1 MPEMNGYELCK
12 EIKAGESTMD
22 IPVILL
28 TSLARSEDVLEG
40 ISCGA
45 DNFITKPY
53 REDYLIS
60 HVEQIL
66 ANKKLHNSERVRIG
80 VELVFGGKRRFIT
93 AGQQQMLTLLVST
106 YEAAVQRNDELVQTQ
121 DDLKKLNDHLEEV
134 VTERTAE
141 LSAEI
146 EIRKRAED
154 RITKLNRVYAVL
166 SNINQAIVRI
176 NDTKQLLNKACLIA
190 IDEGKFQ
197 SAWIGIVNSETKKIE
212 TAATAGLANGL
223 IEVSQK
229 QNPIIN
235 AIKSGKSF
243 FSNNIDTDN
252 NIAEIWKRHSSS
264 LGFKSFVVFPLI
276 VLGKSIGGFCIC
288 SNEIN
293 FFDELEI
300 NLLDEMS
307 TDISFALEYI
317 QKEFE
322 RKRAEEALLKLKKAV
337 DSSGEVI
344 FLTDKEGLFTFVN
357 PAFTSTYG
365 FTTDEIVGKAT
376 PRILKSGEED
386 ANYYKL
392 FWETLKDGKEK
403 RGELINK
410 RKDDTLINVE
420 VSATPIFDETKNII
434 GFLGIQRDITE
445 RKQAEKAMREYAEQY
460 KTMISSALFGF
471 WLVDEKAKLLD
482 VNDTYCNMSGY
493 TREELLNLSVP
504 DIEVIDKPED
514 VAARIQRIIQSGTD
528 QFESKHKTK
537 DGVAFDVEISL
548 SFLNSVKQFV
558 VFIRDI
564 TERKQAEEALRAA
577 SSYNRRL
584 IESSIDPLVII
595 GQDGKITDVNEA
607 TEIVTGVSRELLIS
621 DDFSNYF
628 TEPEKAK
635 EVYEK
640 VLAESLVRDYPLTIR
655 HILGKTTDVLY
666 NATVYKN
673 EKGEIQGIF
682 AAARDITE
690 LERADEELKASEK
703 RYRDTLDNM
712 LEGCMLIG
720 FDWKYLYVNESA
732 AKHGLQKREDLIG
745 KTMIEMYPGVEKSE
759 LFAGYKHCMEER
771 VSLQFESSFTFS
783 NGTVNW
789 FFLSVQPVPEGIFV
803 LSLDISERKRAEE
816 EIVMLAH
823 SLRSVNECVSITDM
837 EDKILFVNESFLK
850 TYGYSE
856 NELIGKN
863 MTIARSPNNPPELT
877 KEILPATILGGWTGE
892 LWNKRKD
899 GSEFPIYLSTTVIN
913 DKDGKPLG
921 LIGVAQD
928 ITERKRAEKALRESE
943 ERFRLIADKTNAVL
957 YRLKYSDAM
966 KYDYINP
973 AIEKLTGYSPDDI
986 NKIGF
991 ASLVV
996 KIEGTGGKE
1005 IKNEELKANREK
1017 LVYEFSAD
1025 YLIKTKHD
1033 SFKWLADRSY
1043 PWFDEKGTAIGSLG
1057 ILTDI
1062 TQRKEMENELRRS
1075 EEKFSQLFN
1084 LSPDAIS
1091 LCTLPDGKYIAVND
1105 MFTYLSGYTFE
1116 EVLDKSYIDLDF
1128 WVHPEESEVFG
1139 GMLASENG
1147 SATIETQLKM
1157 KDGHIIDAI
1166 MSGKIIEMQNV
1177 PYLLV
1182 VTHDITVRKKM
1193 ESELIE
1199 SKEKA
1204 ESANK
1209 LKDAFINN
1217 MSHEIRTPLNGILGL
1232 SSLIKENY
1240 ARYVEKEDESLFTGI
1255 DSSSQRI
1262 IRTVDMILNYSR
1274 LQTGEFSVILKE
1286 INLLEICEHIINQNK
1301 DAAEEKNLELIFD
1314 NRCGEAKIIGDEYS
1328 ITQAI
1333 YNLIDNAVKYTKKGF
1348 VKVTLFPKDNNGV
1361 LFEIKDTG
1369 IGIGEE
1375 YLEHLFEPYR
1385 QEEMGYGRSY
1395 EGVGLGLALTKK
1407 YFELNKAV
1415 LSVASKKGE
1424 GTTFTVEFSKGERP
1438 ETDQLN
1444 MIGRSSATVSRTEL
1458 KKDAVIL
1465 IVEDDALNQDVL
1477 RRVLDKKYKSLLA
1490 ESAEEVYEVLKD
1502 NNVDLILMDISING
1516 DKDGLE
1522 LTHELKAT
1530 KEYSHIPVIAVTAH
1544 AYTEDW
1550 RNALTAGCDDYIA
1563 KPYSF
1568 QLLFDKIAKYVSV

>member
-1 MPEMNGYELCK
+1 MKNKNNSENGSVTILIAEDSATQAEQLKFLLEKHHYHVIVAKDGKEALGLVVEHIPSLVISDIIMPEMNGYELCK
-12 EIKAGESTMD
+12 EIKSNETTMQ

-93 AGQQQMLTLLVST
+93 AGQQQMLSLLIST

-121 DDLKKLNDHLEEV
+121 DELKKLNEHLEELV
-134 VTERTAE
+134 NERTAE
-141 LSAEI
+141 LLAEI

-154 RITKLNRVYAVL
+154 RIIKLNRVYAVL

-176 NDTKQLLNKACLIA
+176 HDTKQLLNKACLIA

-235 AIKSGKSF
+235 AIISGKSF
-243 FSNNIDTDN
+243 FSNNIDADN
-252 NIAEIWKRHSSS
+252 EIAEIWKQHSSS

-276 VLGKSIGGFCIC
+276 VLGKSIGGYCIC
-288 SNEIN
+288 SNEVN

-337 DSSGEVI
+337 DNSGEII

-357 PAFTSTYG
+357 PAFTSIYG
-365 FTTDEIVGKAT
+365 FTADEIVGKVT
-376 PRILKSGEED
+376 PRILKSGLLKTND
-386 ANYYKL
+386 YKL
-392 FWETLKDGKEK
+392 FWETLKGGKEK

-410 RKDDTLINVE
+410 RKDGTLINVE
-420 VSATPIFDETKNII
+420 VSASPIFDETKNII

-445 RKQAEKAMREYAEQY
+445 RKHAEEKILKIGQHYQTLIEKASDGIVLLDAEAKFKFVSY
-460 KTMISSALFGF
+460 PAKKMFGYG
-471 WLVDEKAKLLD
+471 VSDEITQDPAELTHPDDLNMVLSNLAKLFEDPSYVPTLQYRFAHKNGSWIWVETTFSNFLAD
-482 VNDTYCNMSGY
+482 PNVESIV
-493 TREELLNLSVP
+493 LN
-504 DIEVIDKPED
+504 
-514 VAARIQRIIQSGTD
+514 
-528 QFESKHKTK
+528 F
-537 DGVAFDVEISL
+537 
-548 SFLNSVKQFV
+548 
-558 VFIRDI
+558 RDI
-564 TERKQAEEALRAA
+564 TERK
-577 SSYNRRL
+577 
-584 IESSIDPLVII
+584 
-595 GQDGKITDVNEA
+595 
-607 TEIVTGVSRELLIS
+607 
-621 DDFSNYF
+621 
-628 TEPEKAK
+628 
-635 EVYEK
+635 
-640 VLAESLVRDYPLTIR
+640 
-655 HILGKTTDVLY
+655 
-666 NATVYKN
+666 
-673 EKGEIQGIF
+673 
-682 AAARDITE
+682 
-690 LERADEELKASEK
+690 
-703 RYRDTLDNM
+703 
-712 LEGCMLIG
+712 
-720 FDWKYLYVNESA
+720 
-732 AKHGLQKREDLIG
+732 
-745 KTMIEMYPGVEKSE
+745 
-759 LFAGYKHCMEER
+759 
-771 VSLQFESSFTFS
+771 
-783 NGTVNW
+783 
-789 FFLSVQPVPEGIFV
+789 
-803 LSLDISERKRAEE
+803 RAEK
-816 EIVMLAH
+816 EIAMLAH
-823 SLRSVNECVSITDM
+823 SLKSINECVSITDM

-877 KEILPATILGGWTGE
+877 KEILPATIRGGWKGE

-899 GSEFPIYLSTTVIN
+899 GSEFPISLSTKVIN

-921 LIGVAQD
+921 LIGVAHD
-928 ITERKRAEKALRESE
+928 ITERKRAEK
-943 ERFRLIADKTNAVL
+943 
-957 YRLKYSDAM
+957 
-966 KYDYINP
+966 
-973 AIEKLTGYSPDDI
+973 
-986 NKIGF
+986 
-991 ASLVV
+991 
-996 KIEGTGGKE
+996 
-1005 IKNEELKANREK
+1005 
-1017 LVYEFSAD
+1017 
-1025 YLIKTKHD
+1025 
-1033 SFKWLADRSY
+1033 
-1043 PWFDEKGTAIGSLG
+1043 
-1057 ILTDI
+1057 
-1062 TQRKEMENELRRS
+1062 
-1075 EEKFSQLFN
+1075 
-1084 LSPDAIS
+1084 
-1091 LCTLPDGKYIAVND
+1091 
-1105 MFTYLSGYTFE
+1105 
-1116 EVLDKSYIDLDF
+1116 
-1128 WVHPEESEVFG
+1128 
-1139 GMLASENG
+1139 
-1147 SATIETQLKM
+1147 
-1157 KDGHIIDAI
+1157 
-1166 MSGKIIEMQNV
+1166 
-1177 PYLLV
+1177 
-1182 VTHDITVRKKM
+1182 
-1193 ESELIE
+1193 ELIE

-1232 SSLIKENY
+1232 SNLIKENY

-1301 DAAEEKNLELIFD
+1301 DAAEKKNLELIFD

-1333 YNLIDNAVKYTKKGF
+1333 SNLIDNAVKYTKKGF
-1348 VKVTLFPKDNNGV
+1348 VRVSLFPKDNDGV

-1369 IGIGEE
+1369 IGIGDE

-1415 LSVASKKGE
+1415 LCVASKKGE
-1424 GTTFTVEFSKGERP
+1424 GTTFTIEFSKGERP
-1438 ETDQLN
+1438 ETDQVN
-1444 MIGRSSATVSRTEL
+1444 MIGRRAAPVSRTEL

-1477 RRVLDKKYKSLLA
+1477 KRILDKKYKSLLA
-1490 ESAEEVYEVLKD
+1490 ESAEEVYAVLKD

-1516 DKDGLE
+1516 EKDGLE
-1522 LTHELKAT
+1522 LTHELKAI

-1544 AYTEDW
+1544 AYAEDW
-1550 RNALTAGCDDYIA
+1550 RNAIVAGCDDYIA

-1568 QLLFDKIAKYVSV
+1568 KQLFDKIAKYVSV